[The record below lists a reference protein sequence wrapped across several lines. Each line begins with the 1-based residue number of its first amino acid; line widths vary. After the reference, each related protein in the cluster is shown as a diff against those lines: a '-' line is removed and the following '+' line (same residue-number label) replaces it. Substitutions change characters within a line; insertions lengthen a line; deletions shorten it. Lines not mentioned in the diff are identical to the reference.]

1 MTRVSKGGSTGM
13 KTRRLDKTLPSYHI
27 GATRYTPWLMIAP
40 RWCEAE
46 GVKLFFAKNLG
57 VTGLVLIST
66 IHFVRV
72 LRRESCFADVFVLCI
87 MLSPWSNLV
96 TGL

>member
-13 KTRRLDKTLPSYHI
+13 ITRRLDKTLPSYRI

-46 GVKLFFAKNLG
+46 GVKLF
-57 VTGLVLIST
+57 
-66 IHFVRV
+66 
-72 LRRESCFADVFVLCI
+72 
-87 MLSPWSNLV
+87 SPK
-96 TGL
+96 T